1 MQCATTLIMNPI
13 HNNHTAY
20 WVLGKGIAK
29 EFEEEPPEE
38 FLEQAKE
45 RGWGVY
51 YTVNELGDVRNEKG
65 NLRHKD
71 NVSLLTAC
79 FADFDEG
86 SKEEQMRRIRSF
98 LPPSAI
104 VESGRGYHA
113 YWEFLCPLGP
123 DRATLWTYAQ
133 HRIAEH
139 LGGDPACS
147 DPARLLRLPGSWH
160 IKEGYEPSLVRI
172 VERTTRRYSM
182 EEILAEFK
190 PPEPV
195 RTYNRSTY
203 RPISRVPPP
212 EKLTEGTRHG
222 ALKRMTGKLFYG
234 SAPIEKEERTNIL
247 KAWYISSCHPLKDI
261 WEQEVEDMVK
271 WVLNKEHHG

>member
-1 MQCATTLIMNPI
+1 MPLPI

-45 RGWGVY
+45 KRWGIY
-51 YTVNELGDVRNEKG
+51 YTVNELGNVKNDKG

-71 NVSLLTAC
+71 NVTSLLAC
-79 FADFDEG
+79 FADFDSG
-86 SKEEQMRRIRSF
+86 TKSEQMQRIRSF
-98 LPPSAI
+98 LPPTVI

-113 YWEFLCPLGP
+113 YWEFSTPQSIS
-123 DRATLWTYAQ
+123 DATAWTHAQ
-133 HRIAEH
+133 RCIANL

-160 IKEGYEPSLVRI
+160 VKEGYEPSLVRV
-172 VERTTRRYSM
+172 VESTDRHYYLD
-182 EEILAEFK
+182 EILAKFK
-190 PPEPV
+190 QREPERV
-195 RTYNRSTY
+195 YKKNQY
-203 RPISRVPPP
+203 RPLTRLPPP
-212 EKLTEGTRHG
+212 ENLTEGTRHD
-222 ALKRMTGKLFYG
+222 ALKRMTGKLFCG
-234 SAPIEKEERTNIL
+234 SAPIEKDERTGVL
-247 KAWYISSCHPLKDI
+247 KAWYISSCHPLKEN

-271 WVLNKEHHG
+271 WVINREHHG